1 VRRGFLRRLPRPVR
15 WLWFAILAV
24 IGLECAGVALG
35 FVLGPD
41 WWYAAGQLGSI
52 LAAPLAVGLL
62 VVFGTSAWVGRKA
75 SSPADGG
82 SDEAHPPAPQVP
94 IEVAAGRRA
103 GEAVS
108 AFARTREGQAT
119 IRQTAR
125 LVRAFRAATRPEPGS
140 TGADG
145 AERGPGSDR

>member
-1 VRRGFLRRLPRPVR
+1 VTRGFLRRLPRPVR

-24 IGLECAGVALG
+24 IGLECVGVALG

-41 WWYAAGQLGSI
+41 WWYAASQVGSL

-62 VVFGTSAWVGRKA
+62 VVFGTNAWVGRKA
-75 SSPADGG
+75 SSPAGGG
-82 SDEAHPPAPQVP
+82 SDEEHPPAPPVP
-94 IEVAAGRRA
+94 LEVAAGRRA

-125 LVRAFRAATRPEPGS
+125 LVRAFRAATRPEPES
-140 TGADG
+140 TGADE
-145 AERGPGSDR
+145 AEGRPGGDR